1 MTDRSGPLL
10 EVEGLSLGYQTRQGE
25 VLAERDVSFQLDR
38 GRARGLV
45 GESGCGKT
53 SVANRLLRLLPDN
66 ARLSAGRVLLDGQD
80 LLLLTEEE
88 MRLNRWRRIA
98 MVFQA
103 AMNVLDPVYRVGQQV
118 VEAIDAHGV
127 ESTDNGARER
137 VAHLFRMV
145 GLDPQLMDHYPHE
158 FSGSMRQRA
167 VIAWPSRATPT

>member
-1 MTDRSGPLL
+1 M
-10 EVEGLSLGYQTRQGE
+10 SLGYQTRQGE

-38 GRARGLV
+38 GRALGLV

-53 SVANRLLRLLPDN
+53 SVANCLLRLLPDN

-127 ESTDNGARER
+127 
-137 VAHLFRMV
+137 
-145 GLDPQLMDHYPHE
+145 
-158 FSGSMRQRA
+158 
-167 VIAWPSRATPT
+167 

>member
-1 MTDRSGPLL
+1 MTDRSGPLP

-38 GRARGLV
+38 GRALGLV

-53 SVANRLLRLLPDN
+53 SVVNCLLRLLPDN
-66 ARLSAGRVLLDGQD
+66 ARLSVGRVLLDGQD

-127 ESTDNGARER
+127 
-137 VAHLFRMV
+137 
-145 GLDPQLMDHYPHE
+145 
-158 FSGSMRQRA
+158 
-167 VIAWPSRATPT
+167 